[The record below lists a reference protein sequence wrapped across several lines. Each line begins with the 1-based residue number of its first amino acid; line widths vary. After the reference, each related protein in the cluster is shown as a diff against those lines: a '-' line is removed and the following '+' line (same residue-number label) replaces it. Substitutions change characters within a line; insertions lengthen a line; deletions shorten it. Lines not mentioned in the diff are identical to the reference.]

1 MAAWFRRSAERPVVV
16 QEQRPGGRS
25 VWAMVGTIVNI
36 VFGIIELLLLARF
49 VLRLLGANAATPF
62 IAWIYQIS
70 QPLIAPFAGAFGA
83 TASGTGS
90 VVEWATLLAVAVFAL
105 VAWVIGLAISAV
117 VGRTARAV

>member
-1 MAAWFRRSAERPVVV
+1 MAWFRRSPAHEVVV

-25 VWAMVGTIVNI
+25 VWATVGTVVNV

-62 IAWIYQIS
+62 IAWVYQVS

-83 TASGTGS
+83 TPSQGGS
-90 VVEWATLLAVAVFAL
+90 VVEWTTLLAVAVFAL
-105 VAWVIGLAISAV
+105 VAWVIGFAISAV
-117 VGRTARAV
+117 AGRTSRRV